1 MQARISIIVAV
12 GRNNRAI
19 GKTGALLWRIS
30 DDLKR
35 FKALTSGHT
44 IIMGRKTLDSI
55 GSKALPN
62 RTNIVI
68 TRNKDFKKDG
78 VIVAGS
84 LEEAIE
90 IAQKTENTPPSP
102 FGRHLPFRKGQEEI
116 KKEIFVIGGG
126 EIYQQALPL
135 ADKLYLTLVESD
147 AEGDVFFPDW
157 RTNFTKETFREERT
171 DPKTGLKYA
180 WVDLERE

>member
-19 GKTGALLWRIS
+19 GKTGGLLWRIS

-35 FKALTSGHT
+35 FKTLTTGHP
-44 IIMGRKTLDSI
+44 IIMGRKTFESI
-55 GSKALPN
+55 GKALPN

-68 TRNKDFKKDG
+68 TRNTDFKTEG
-78 VIVAGS
+78 VVVAKS
-84 LEEAIE
+84 LEDAIT
-90 IAQKTENTPPSP
+90 IARNTPPPSVP
-102 FGRHLPFRKGQEEI
+102 PLNQGRVEQ
-116 KKEIFVIGGG
+116 KEIFVIGGG
-126 EIYQQALPL
+126 EIYKQALPL

-157 RTNFTKETFREERT
+157 SRDFTKEVFREARS
-171 DPKTGLKYA
+171 DPKTGLHYA
-180 WVDLERE
+180 WVDLER